1 MSRMLRKCENRYRFM
16 TVHAEILISKLLM
29 EDKQKG
35 KLVLRA
41 LDLEIFVIKI
51 DNLNLYFLSMELM
64 GIL

>member
-1 MSRMLRKCENRYRFM
+1 MRRCENRYRFM

-51 DNLNLYFLSMELM
+51 DNLNLT
-64 GIL
+64 

>member
-1 MSRMLRKCENRYRFM
+1 M

-51 DNLNLYFLSMELM
+51 DNLNLYFLSIELM